1 MNLGYGNPSNN
12 PGKNFDFVNL
22 GYHLGENLEK
32 GTLCFILGKNR
43 GYGNLG

>member
-22 GYHLGENLEK
+22 GYLES

-43 GYGNLG
+43 GDGNLS